1 MKRRLVSAQT
11 EAAEVN
17 ITPLLDIVFILLIFF
32 IVTATFLQE
41 VGIGLIAPQ
50 DEPPE
55 EERRPPPTMVLT
67 VQKDGFVLVDDVR
80 LVDPRSVKPIV
91 EAFKAAKPLGVVL
104 VSAAPESRVESTV
117 LVIDQT
123 RLAGVDPA
131 IALQRTTP

>member
-1 MKRRLVSAQT
+1 MKRRLVSSQP

-41 VGIGLIAPQ
+41 SGIGLIAPQ

-55 EERRPPPTMVLT
+55 KETRPPPTMVLT

-80 LVDPRSVKPIV
+80 LVDPRSVKPII
-91 EAFKAAKPLGVVL
+91 EAFKAIIIRFKCF
-104 VSAAPESRVESTV
+104 SCSFRSRLIGSS
-117 LVIDQT
+117 LF
-123 RLAGVDPA
+123 PS
-131 IALQRTTP
+131 

>member
-50 DEPPE
+50 DDPPE

-117 LVIDQT
+117 LVIDQA

-131 IALQRTTP
+131 ITLQRTTP